1 MCVLSLS
8 LSFPLPRPSLHP
20 SLGRVALLPSSSNP
34 PLPARAPRRIS
45 SSFETELAVVRGP
58 NWIPV
63 GEGVRR
69 VSARFFLP
77 SFLPLR
83 FFDPPLPRRKEAREG
98 VCFFGIREKIWREK
112 GEERERAGPFL
123 RRFPSLP
130 IASWIP
136 PANRWPTWAQPLRAR
151 RQPIAVSNVSTISN
165 VSLVTR
171 VSAEGEGDRRSKRTS
186 PRSIAASRRRGSPI
200 LAPRF
205 SFSRFD
211 QQNLHLPIY
220 VVSFLFMN
228 LRSQCYCLSFN
239 SVNSSRLILKIH
251 KIG

>member
-20 SLGRVALLPSSSNP
+20 SLGRVALLPSSNP

-77 SFLPLR
+77 SSALFRPSPPPTERSTGRSLFLWDKREDLEGK
-83 FFDPPLPRRKEAREG
+83 RRG
-98 VCFFGIREKIWREK
+98 
-112 GEERERAGPFL
+112 ERERAGPFL

-211 QQNLHLPIY
+211 QQNLHLRIY

-228 LRSQCYCLSFN
+228 FCSQCYCLTRPIR
-239 SVNSSRLILKIH
+239 VD
-251 KIG
+251 

>member
-1 MCVLSLS
+1 ME
-8 LSFPLPRPSLHP
+8 
-20 SLGRVALLPSSSNP
+20 GK
-34 PLPARAPRRIS
+34 RR
-45 SSFETELAVVRGP
+45 G
-58 NWIPV
+58 
-63 GEGVRR
+63 
-69 VSARFFLP
+69 
-77 SFLPLR
+77 
-83 FFDPPLPRRKEAREG
+83 
-98 VCFFGIREKIWREK
+98 
-112 GEERERAGPFL
+112 ERERAGPFL

-186 PRSIAASRRRGSPI
+186 PRSIAASHRRGSPI

-211 QQNLHLPIY
+211 QQNLESLRIY
-220 VVSFLFMN
+220 VVSVYESSFTML
-228 LRSQCYCLSFN
+228 LFN
-239 SVNSSRLILKIH
+239 SANSSRLILKIH